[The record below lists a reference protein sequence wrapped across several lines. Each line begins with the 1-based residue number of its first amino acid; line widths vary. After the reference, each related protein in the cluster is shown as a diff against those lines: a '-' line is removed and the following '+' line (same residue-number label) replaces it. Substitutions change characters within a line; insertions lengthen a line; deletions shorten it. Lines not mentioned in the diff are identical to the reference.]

1 MHAVNLEPAPQASP
15 GDRLETILK
24 RPGQVDE
31 ADRQTG
37 QKDERLRAVRE
48 AEVPRSPIFE
58 RVAWNVIDNDR
69 NQHGSAP
76 KVDVADAVCTHFNA
90 SAQKRRHCL
99 IGSSGRAART
109 LSPLRVAI

>member
-1 MHAVNLEPAPQASP
+1 MHAVKLQRPLQASAS
-15 GDRLETILK
+15 DWLEAILK
-24 RPGQVDE
+24 RSGQVDE

-37 QKDERLRAVRE
+37 QEDERLRAVRE

-58 RVAWNVIDNDR
+58 RVAWNVIDKDR

-76 KVDVADAVCTHFNA
+76 EVDVADAVCIHLNA

-99 IGSSGRAART
+99 IGSG
-109 LSPLRVAI
+109 